1 MKTEM
6 WHRKRIRLP
15 GFDYSTP
22 STYFVTVCT
31 KDRKPVFWEDVA
43 ADTIR
48 QDTQLLS
55 GIGRIAEQAVN
66 QIPQYYP
73 GVAVDKYA
81 IMPDHIHAIL
91 RIETDSQGQKVS
103 NATISTVVGQMKRW
117 VTKRIGMSVWQ
128 KSFIDRV
135 IRNEQEYLAIWEY
148 IDNNPR
154 KFLGGG

>member
-1 MKTEM
+1 M
-6 WHRKRIRLP
+6 
-15 GFDYSTP
+15 
-22 STYFVTVCT
+22 TVCT